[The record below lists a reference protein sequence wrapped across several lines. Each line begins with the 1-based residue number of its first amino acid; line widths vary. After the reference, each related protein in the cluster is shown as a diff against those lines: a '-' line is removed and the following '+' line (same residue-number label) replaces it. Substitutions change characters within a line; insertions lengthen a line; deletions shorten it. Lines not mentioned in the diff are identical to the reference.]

1 MRTETRKHGEFAA
14 GCALSEAH
22 RVESDAGELHVLNS
36 GKAYGGEMLLRGVI
50 SVRENPNVAGELIM
64 LGDHNRRVILGA
76 WTGARVEGNQVVA
89 EGFRWASAEVEPQVS
104 RYRGLVEEKLLW
116 GVSIG
121 FRGRWYWVADLP
133 DSDPAKE
140 SGAVWLIEGT
150 EEHPI
155 EVYEASLVT
164 VGADGESMITYA
176 LAEGEPPPVE
186 RDAALELD
194 EEEVETVES
203 VAAQLMA
210 AHLQEHHDLD
220 AEEAEAQVRAMLEGE
235 RVEEDGE
242 PAEDA
247 DDAET
252 SLDGGTEL
260 EDDGG
265 PVAEPQPTEEALGE
279 GEEPPPSDDESEGE
293 ELAEEPPPTLNSWWS
308 MGSTSN
314 DANPLTD
321 WWG

>member
-1 MRTETRKHGEFAA
+1 MRTETRKHGEFAD
-14 GCALSEAH
+14 GFVLSEAQ
-22 RVESDAGELHVLNS
+22 RVQSEAGELHVLNS

-50 SVRENPNVAGELIM
+50 KVRENPNVPGELIM
-64 LGDHNRRVILGA
+64 LGDHDRRVILGA
-76 WTGARVEGNQVVA
+76 WTGVRSVDNQVMA
-89 EGFRWASAEVEPQVS
+89 MGYRWASAEVEPQVT
-104 RYRGLVEEKLLW
+104 RYRGLVDEKLLW

-121 FRGRWYWVADLP
+121 FRGRWYWVDDLP

-164 VGADGESMITYA
+164 IGADGESMITYA
-176 LAEGEPPPVE
+176 LAERPAPPVE

-203 VAAQLMA
+203 IAAQLMA

-247 DDAET
+247 ESEAAQAGGSTFSE
-252 SLDGGTEL
+252 DGAQA
-260 EDDGG
+260 
-265 PVAEPQPTEEALGE
+265 PEEAPGE
-279 GEEPPPSDDESEGE
+279 GEEPPPADDEPEGG
-293 ELAEEPPPTLNSWWS
+293 ELAEGPPPTLSDWWS
-308 MGSTSN
+308 TGSTPN
-314 DANPLTD
+314 DADPLTA

>member
-1 MRTETRKHGEFAA
+1 MRTETRKHGELAA
-14 GCALSEAH
+14 GCALSEAQ
-22 RVESDAGELHVLNS
+22 RVQSEAGELHVLNS

-50 SVRENPNVAGELIM
+50 RIRQNPNVAGELIM

-76 WTGARVEGNQVVA
+76 WTGARVDGNQVVA
-89 EGFRWASAEVEPQVS
+89 EGFRWASAEVEPNVT
-104 RYRGLVEEKLLW
+104 RYRGLVDEKLLW

-164 VGADGESMITYA
+164 IGADGESMITYA
-176 LAEGEPPPVE
+176 LAEGEPPPIE

-210 AHLQEHHDLD
+210 AHLQEHHDLE

-242 PAEDA
+242 PAEEA
-247 DDAET
+247 DAET
-252 SLDGGTEL
+252 SLDSGTELTDDGGGTESI
-260 EDDGG
+260 EEAPGEG
-265 PVAEPQPTEEALGE
+265 AEPTAADESFTE
-279 GEEPPPSDDESEGE
+279 GEEETAAPPQTLSD
-293 ELAEEPPPTLNSWWS
+293 WWS
-308 MGSTSN
+308 TGSTSN
-314 DANPLTD
+314 DVDPLTA